1 MIIIMKRRLISG
13 LMLVFMLFAVSTS
26 GFAAAAAG
34 ENDVR
39 EKLRNEGVW
48 LTPEESLQQKA
59 ELDSL
64 LDSLDKAANMLE
76 KLKAPQLQVQLNGSK
91 VEAPPYMSIINGQVM
106 VPLRWS
112 ADVLGAAS
120 VEWDAA
126 ARTVTITTPQD
137 FYNIEKFRS
146 YAGALQ
152 PPIDVPNDKI
162 WPLPEKVKDMQI
174 PDLVSDRHWVLNLN
188 QFDPEREGLTLPAP
202 RDHITVNIIS
212 IDGVYQHS
220 SVVNSIENHQGH
232 YYLPMDWLEYLFN
245 ARVSYNEASK
255 MLSIHTSDL
264 EQIKSEIERIE
275 NALIPDSADEAVK
288 LWGRGMQT
296 RNGALQYAALSPK
309 LRQEADKSAYV
320 RQSYWV
326 TGCSSPQV
334 GPITIESRNELS
346 DTKIEYTIT
355 FPEIFSGQ
363 THAIATE
370 KMVVEKLPANGRE
383 GWFITQILQTSGY
396 GIIDSDASLGA
407 EIIGQDE
414 ALRNEYFE
422 FAIENRLDY
431 VPLFEEGEAP
441 AQSEEYLYYAFI
453 INLDNWGDDKGIM
466 TKDYVEQVIQTH
478 FEVDSVTHGPLER
491 GWDYDG
497 EEYIAHPMGVNEEPI
512 YVLQTYDTYTKDQR
526 TIFEI
531 TMDQCSFGGVIP
543 APEDMH
549 NIKKSI
555 ASGDLSALTTLQTE
569 RFKYYIDPATHAVV
583 FLSHTLTTPV

>member
-1 MIIIMKRRLISG
+1 
-13 LMLVFMLFAVSTS
+13 
-26 GFAAAAAG
+26 
-34 ENDVR
+34 
-39 EKLRNEGVW
+39 
-48 LTPEESLQQKA
+48 
-59 ELDSL
+59 
-64 LDSLDKAANMLE
+64 
-76 KLKAPQLQVQLNGSK
+76 
-91 VEAPPYMSIINGQVM
+91 
-106 VPLRWS
+106 
-112 ADVLGAAS
+112 
-120 VEWDAA
+120 
-126 ARTVTITTPQD
+126 
-137 FYNIEKFRS
+137 
-146 YAGALQ
+146 
-152 PPIDVPNDKI
+152 
-162 WPLPEKVKDMQI
+162 LPEKVKDMQI

-212 IDGVYQHS
+212 EDGAYQHS

-370 KMVVEKLPANGRE
+370 KMVVEKLLVNGSE
-383 GWFITQILQTSGY
+383 GWFITQMLQSSGY
-396 GIIDSDASLGA
+396 GIIEGGTKMLTDSEKLLSFIEAYDEKTGMLTFDEIEWVMQTDTERVSELGLDADLDFPNGFYIYNENDQTNSLKTA
-407 EIIGQDE
+407 ENVKVYLVNWNDLANHTETDVNGLTGRM
-414 ALRNEYFE
+414 AEYQAPYYLTIKDGIVVE
-422 FAIENRLDY
+422 ILEQY
-431 VPLFEEGEAP
+431 VP
-441 AQSEEYLYYAFI
+441 
-453 INLDNWGDDKGIM
+453 
-466 TKDYVEQVIQTH
+466 
-478 FEVDSVTHGPLER
+478 
-491 GWDYDG
+491 
-497 EEYIAHPMGVNEEPI
+497 
-512 YVLQTYDTYTKDQR
+512 
-526 TIFEI
+526 
-531 TMDQCSFGGVIP
+531 
-543 APEDMH
+543 
-549 NIKKSI
+549 
-555 ASGDLSALTTLQTE
+555 
-569 RFKYYIDPATHAVV
+569 
-583 FLSHTLTTPV
+583 

>member
-76 KLKAPQLQVQLNGSK
+76 KLKAPQLQVQLNGSI

-112 ADVLGAAS
+112 ADVLGATS

-126 ARTVTITTPQD
+126 SSTVTITTPQD

-152 PPIDVPNDKI
+152 PPFDVHNDKI

-370 KMVVEKLPANGRE
+370 KMVVEKLLVNGSE
-383 GWFITQILQTSGY
+383 GWFITQMLQSSGY
-396 GIIDSDASLGA
+396 GIIEGGTKMLTDSEKLLSFIEAYDEKTGMLTFDEIEWVMQTDTERVSELGLDADLDFPNGFYIYNENDQTNSLKTA
-407 EIIGQDE
+407 ENVKVYLVNWNDLANHTETDVNGLTGRM
-414 ALRNEYFE
+414 AEYQAPYYLTIKDGIVVE
-422 FAIENRLDY
+422 ILEQY
-431 VPLFEEGEAP
+431 VP
-441 AQSEEYLYYAFI
+441 
-453 INLDNWGDDKGIM
+453 
-466 TKDYVEQVIQTH
+466 
-478 FEVDSVTHGPLER
+478 
-491 GWDYDG
+491 
-497 EEYIAHPMGVNEEPI
+497 
-512 YVLQTYDTYTKDQR
+512 
-526 TIFEI
+526 
-531 TMDQCSFGGVIP
+531 
-543 APEDMH
+543 
-549 NIKKSI
+549 
-555 ASGDLSALTTLQTE
+555 
-569 RFKYYIDPATHAVV
+569 
-583 FLSHTLTTPV
+583 